1 MTMPVVRVHDVLKER
16 ILVSRESA
24 RLLEDAVRT
33 TLASAPAPENASC
46 ARSVT
51 VDFEEVAGV
60 APSFLDELLT
70 ILESLVR
77 SQASGQEVE
86 LIVAN
91 PPTRLSLKFEAIARG
106 HGMSIQGLPD
116 GSWRLAGTRTAPTS
130 G

>member
-1 MTMPVVRVHDVLKER
+1 MTTSVLRVRDVLKER

-24 RLLEDAVRT
+24 HRLENALRT
-33 TLASAPAPENASC
+33 ILARPAPKSASR
-46 ARSVT
+46 ARSLT
-51 VDFEEVAGV
+51 IDFTEVAGV

-77 SQASGQEVE
+77 SRINGQEVE

-91 PPTRLSLKFEAIARG
+91 PPTRLSLKFEAIAHG

-116 GSWRLAGTRTAPTS
+116 GSWRLSGIAPTP

>member
-1 MTMPVVRVHDVLKER
+1 MTMPILRVHDVLKER
-16 ILVSRESA
+16 VLVSRESA
-24 RLLEDAVRT
+24 HLLEDALRT
-33 TLASAPAPENASC
+33 TLASAPTPASASC
-46 ARSVT
+46 ARSLT

-77 SQASGQEVE
+77 TPANGEAVE

-106 HGMSIQGLPD
+106 HGMSIQGLAD
-116 GSWRLAGTRTAPTS
+116 GSWRLSGTPTTPTS